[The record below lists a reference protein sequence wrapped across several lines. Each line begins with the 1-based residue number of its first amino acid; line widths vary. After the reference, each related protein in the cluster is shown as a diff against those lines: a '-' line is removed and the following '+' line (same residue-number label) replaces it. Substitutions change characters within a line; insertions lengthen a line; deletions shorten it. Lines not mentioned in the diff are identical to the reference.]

1 MSVSVALIPLGVYVL
16 PMLLFFFMGL
26 DVLLRNPV
34 KTEHRLVSL
43 TIACYFLMFLEEYV
57 RHLLPLSYSPAL
69 AALWF
74 SPVGIAIPGLGF
86 HFLIKY
92 TGIDKRMPRRI
103 YPWIFYLP
111 LLMIPVTL
119 FAGKSYIASQV
130 FYQEG
135 LWKQPLYNGAYY
147 AAMCSSLL
155 ISTLSLVFL
164 LAVSRRMPE
173 QAKRPGFRL
182 LVLSTAVTIAWAA
195 VFGFTSFSAAIPPY
209 PYLYAGLIYCF
220 ILRLAMVK
228 HEFLYDEARQYEKLF
243 AMNPAAA
250 LVLDESGHIRRANP
264 CARDLFSQ
272 VSLEQAPLH
281 RIADE
286 RLLDL
291 IRSKQPLKGLE
302 VTLSNGLEPI
312 VALMDGDYL
321 MLDNE
326 PHVLLIIR
334 DVTLE
339 KEREKQITF
348 LAYHDPLTNLPNRR
362 YFYEEL
368 TAALAK
374 AQAGNRPL
382 LVIIIDMDNFKEI
395 NDTWGHQA
403 GDAVLSHIAR
413 ALEQWIAPGDMA
425 ARLGGDEFVLF
436 LHSPAQALAP
446 VRVIQE
452 LEALLADARLQHGPA
467 SLYVHASIGASLYP
481 ADGEDADALIS
492 SADRNMYHMKN
503 GRKENLNIG

>member
-1 MSVSVALIPLGVYVL
+1 VL

-147 AAMCSSLL
+147 AALCSSLL

-164 LAVSRRMPE
+164 LAVGRRMPE

-362 YFYEEL
+362 FF
-368 TAALAK
+368 T
-374 AQAGNRPL
+374 R
-382 LVIIIDMDNFKEI
+382 
-395 NDTWGHQA
+395 
-403 GDAVLSHIAR
+403 S
-413 ALEQWIAPGDMA
+413 
-425 ARLGGDEFVLF
+425 
-436 LHSPAQALAP
+436 
-446 VRVIQE
+446 
-452 LEALLADARLQHGPA
+452 
-467 SLYVHASIGASLYP
+467 
-481 ADGEDADALIS
+481 
-492 SADRNMYHMKN
+492 
-503 GRKENLNIG
+503 